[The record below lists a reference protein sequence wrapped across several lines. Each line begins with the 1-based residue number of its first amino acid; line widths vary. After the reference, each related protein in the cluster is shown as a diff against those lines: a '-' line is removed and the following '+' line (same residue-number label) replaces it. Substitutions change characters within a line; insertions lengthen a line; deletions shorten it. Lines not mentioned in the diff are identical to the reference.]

1 MSSILTDIKK
11 SLGIEAD
18 YSHFDPDIIMHSNS
32 VLLTLNQIGI
42 GPTEGLIITGD
53 TEVWTDLLGDR
64 KDLEAVK
71 TLIYMKVKLIF
82 DPPTSSFVIEAMNRT
97 IQELEWRLNLQ
108 AEPKPVID
116 VVVDGGVV

>member
-18 YSHFDPDIIMHSNS
+18 YTHFDPDIIMHSNT

-42 GPTEGLIITGD
+42 GPTDGFIITGD

-82 DPPTSSFVIEAMNRT
+82 DPPTSSFVIEAMNKT

-108 AEPKPVID
+108 AEPIPVID